1 MTDNLSVGEVTLN
14 GSPKKINGSTYLWE
28 IFIPSEGLSV
38 LIEAV
43 DQNGLMARKSTRI
56 EREKTAELA
65 TRLAAVNPLVGPK
78 QKPSVTGSHSSLA

>member
-14 GSPKKINGSTYLWE
+14 GSLPKKINGSTYLWE

-56 EREKTAELA
+56 ERENGRAGHSARRCKSS
-65 TRLAAVNPLVGPK
+65 LVGPK
-78 QKPSVTGSHSSLA
+78 QEALP